1 MSEIKTKNPAVASKP
16 GKVKRDEVALNIAD
30 DNGIENE
37 PDEKKETGCCKTF
50 CCCFVNVMPDRIKDV
65 LLYQVPDVTWIVVGA
80 IFGIII
86 GSMFGGE
93 IDSTAELYLKLV
105 GSMWMNGLKCVV
117 TPFVFCNMVTSIA
130 DVLAMKSGKS
140 MACCTF
146 TWYFTTTLCA
156 VTTGLIFA
164 NAIIIPNG
172 SVVDTNANTTDVE
185 LLNKAVASK
194 STVISSNK
202 VNSAEQA
209 GLLLRSIIPSNF
221 VGAFVKNNLLA
232 VIFCSMVVGY
242 IVKQG
247 SMVLKFIRELNAIC
261 FKLIE
266 ALVLFTPF
274 GVMSLVAATIATKN
288 IASVMKDV
296 ALFLV
301 TVFSALFF
309 FAVIVY
315 PSLFF
320 LFTRQNPFTVMKNA
334 MPAFLTALSTSSSA
348 ATFPMTYTCAVESNK
363 VSVPVAKFVLSLG
376 MTMNM
381 DGTAIGFPC
390 AVLFFATAQ
399 GMSLTFGQ
407 MVGMALVSALA
418 SMGAGPIP
426 SAGLVMLVGI
436 LESVGLD
443 PTSPIFGLIIAVDW
457 LYDRPETALNIF
469 GDSLGAVVVDKYS
482 AKIANGVDENDDER
496 SNMDLVRRLS
506 KNKNSWAPVK

>member
-1 MSEIKTKNPAVASKP
+1 
-16 GKVKRDEVALNIAD
+16 
-30 DNGIENE
+30 
-37 PDEKKETGCCKTF
+37 
-50 CCCFVNVMPDRIKDV
+50 
-65 LLYQVPDVTWIVVGA
+65 
-80 IFGIII
+80 
-86 GSMFGGE
+86 
-93 IDSTAELYLKLV
+93 
-105 GSMWMNGLKCVV
+105 
-117 TPFVFCNMVTSIA
+117 
-130 DVLAMKSGKS
+130 
-140 MACCTF
+140 
-146 TWYFTTTLCA
+146 
-156 VTTGLIFA
+156 
-164 NAIIIPNG
+164 
-172 SVVDTNANTTDVE
+172 
-185 LLNKAVASK
+185 
-194 STVISSNK
+194 
-202 VNSAEQA
+202 
-209 GLLLRSIIPSNF
+209 
-221 VGAFVKNNLLA
+221 
-232 VIFCSMVVGY
+232 
-242 IVKQG
+242 
-247 SMVLKFIRELNAIC
+247 
-261 FKLIE
+261 
-266 ALVLFTPF
+266 
-274 GVMSLVAATIATKN
+274 MSLVAATIATKN